1 MRLFIFVFI
10 ALSMSTPAQAAIVIG
25 FEELS
30 VFTGDNPAGGGQF
43 YNGNDGS
50 GVTNSNGWTS
60 GGVFFGNSYNGDFLP
75 SFDFWSGWGYSN
87 VANKT
92 TADFTNQYAAFPGGG
107 ANAAGGAVV
116 GGQYAVAANSGAF
129 FNLPSHTSLASVQ
142 LTNTTY
148 TGLSMR
154 DGDQF
159 AKKFGGPSGN
169 DPDFFRVAL
178 NGFDGLSGTGTLVGS
193 IVVDLA
199 DYTFADNTQ
208 DYILDEWLTVDLSSL
223 AGARSVV
230 LSFSSSDVGS
240 FGINTPLYLAMDNLT
255 LSVVPEPGSLL
266 PLLLAAA
273 ALAPHYRRRRRAVA
287 GDTFNEIERK

>member
-10 ALSMSTPAQAAIVIG
+10 ALCMSVPTQAAIVIG

-30 VFTGDNPAGGGQF
+30 VFTGNNPAGGGQF
-43 YNGNDGS
+43 YNGNDGT
-50 GVTNSNGWTS
+50 GTTNSNGWTS
-60 GGVFFGNSYNGDFLP
+60 GGVFFSNRYNGDFLP
-75 SFDFWSGWGYSN
+75 NFDFWSGWGYSN
-87 VANKT
+87 VANAT
-92 TADFTNQYAAFPGGG
+92 TAGFTNQYAAFPGGG
-107 ANAAGGAVV
+107 ANASGGVVV
-116 GGQYAVAANSGAF
+116 GGQYAVAAGSGAF
-129 FNLPSHTSLASVQ
+129 FNLPNQTFLASVQ

-178 NGFDGLSGTGTLVGS
+178 NGFDGLSGTGSLVGS
-193 IVVDLA
+193 VVVDLA

-208 DYILDEWLTVDLSSL
+208 DYILGEWLTVDLSSL

-230 LSFSSSDVGS
+230 LSFSSSDVGA

-255 LSVVPEPGSLL
+255 LSVVPEPSSLL
-266 PLLLAAA
+266 LLIAASA
-273 ALAPHYRRRRRAVA
+273 FVPNLLRHRRR
-287 GDTFNEIERK
+287 G